1 MGKQI
6 QKNDPAAEGLEARR
20 AEAMQERPSVAPLC
34 DIYENESEVLL
45 VADLPGVSSEGL
57 ELSFDKGQLT
67 LEGHRRAETTRPVAA
82 EFRPVDYRRTFVLP
96 DGIDSARIAAELKAG
111 VLHVHLPKAEPLKPR
126 KIEVRGL

>member
-6 QKNDPAAEGLEARR
+6 QRNEPAGETLEARR
-20 AEAMQERPSVAPLC
+20 AEAMQQRPFVAPLC

-45 VADLPGVSSEGL
+45 VADLPGVGSDGL

-67 LEGHRRAETTRPVAA
+67 LEARRRAETARPVAA

-96 DGIDSARIAAELKAG
+96 DGIDASKIAAELEAG
-111 VLHVHLPKAEPLKPR
+111 VLRVHLPKAAPLRPR
-126 KIEVRGL
+126 RIEVRAP